1 MTAARRFKQECSI
14 LRVIK
19 HPNIVQYLGTYKD
32 PETYLQ
38 VLIMELLDG
47 NLTQLL
53 EQSKEPLPYNT
64 QVNLCH
70 DIALNCPYLP
80 PLK

>member
-1 MTAARRFKQECSI
+1 MTQEQWLPHDDLNKSAAFW
-14 LRVIK
+14 VIK

-53 EQSKEPLPYNT
+53 ERSKDPLPYHT
-64 QVNLCH
+64 
-70 DIALNCPYLP
+70 
-80 PLK
+80 